1 MALPAI
7 GQKPL
12 LNAERHHN
20 RTDIAVRVVRSTDDL
35 QKVAVLRA
43 ITYMAEQTC
52 PYEEEFDGNDLC
64 SLHLLAQEDGE
75 PAGTLRLRFFSEFCK
90 IERVCVDP
98 RRRGGAI
105 LVHLMAHAFEIA
117 ARKGYRRM
125 LAHMQTRL
133 EGMWHHVMEC
143 RVVDREQAFDFSGMS
158 YLTLEIPLPEH
169 PDAIRFDANPFL
181 LLRPEGDWDKPGI
194 LDPKAEEGVRKRA
207 YA

>member
-1 MALPAI
+1 MSLPAI
-7 GQKPL
+7 GRKPL
-12 LNAERHHN
+12 LNADRHHN
-20 RTDIAVRVVRSTDDL
+20 RTDISVRVVRSTDDL

-52 PYEEEFDGNDLC
+52 PYDEEFDGNDLC
-64 SLHLLAQEDGE
+64 ALHLLACESSE
-75 PAGTLRLRFFSEFCK
+75 PAGTLRLRFFNEFCK
-90 IERVCVDP
+90 IERVCIDP

-133 EGMWHHVMEC
+133 EEMWRHVMEC
-143 RVVDREQAFDFSGMS
+143 RIVDRDQPFDFSGLS

-169 PDAIRFDANPFL
+169 PDAIRFNADPFV
-181 LLRPEGDWDKPGI
+181 LLRPEGDWDRPGV
-194 LDPKAEEGVRKRA
+194 LDPHTSQGIRRQASA
-207 YA
+207 